1 MPHPRYLDVVIACQ
15 IPADPYLAE
24 VVIAAQIQDLFFNE
38 EGVRSL
44 GFSGHGLLLISP
56 FSPCAV

>member
-24 VVIAAQIQDLFFNE
+24 VVIAAQIQDLFFKE
-38 EGVRSL
+38 ERG
-44 GFSGHGLLLISP
+44 
-56 FSPCAV
+56 A